1 MAESLLNLRPKTLI
15 KNPMN
20 IKLRT
25 LTLGVGLLGTLLPA
39 TAQSRK
45 NNDIRIEWGDNIP
58 LTKKHF
64 RIGFVGDM
72 DQGFVQITERMK
84 KEVGFTRISN
94 ELKFENNRV
103 EPLPKSKYAMFESIV
118 QVDNR
123 AYALISD
130 YNKETQSEKLT
141 VREIDIKDGGFK
153 DSGEELLVTDGK
165 ITGTLIA
172 TGMYKFSTTDKF
184 KLVIPDHGER
194 ILVYYRRVPEK
205 KRDSKNHD
213 KLVYNL
219 FDRNWKP
226 IWSKEVTMPYTE
238 ADMSPIAHRLI
249 GNDVYLFARTK
260 SGQVNPETKRA
271 EFDGL
276 SVFHITED
284 GKTNEHPLELD
295 GVNLFDIVIGD
306 GDGSSI
312 LIAGYTKPSIRTN
325 TFTGYLTA
333 VFNPETFALENINMY
348 SFKEDLISAFESERT
363 KRKLDKAVAKGKE
376 PGIPHLE
383 LREVIH
389 RPGGGWY
396 LVGEQYYFYT
406 VTVNTGRSTYTTYH
420 YLFMD
425 VIISALEKDGTEAFT
440 IKVPKNQHLVNTTYG
455 GGIAAFEFEDK
466 LYIFHL
472 DHIKNKGLDESG
484 TPVTYASMK
493 DAALMCITVDS
504 EGRMDRFP
512 LFDLRDEQKVIV
524 PYAIEEMEPGVLMSA
539 GRKNSYYSGKS
550 NYPALI
556 YLK

>member
-1 MAESLLNLRPKTLI
+1 
-15 KNPMN
+15 MN
-20 IKLRT
+20 SK
-25 LTLGVGLLGTLLPA
+25 LGTLLLSVSLLGTFLPA
-39 TAQSRK
+39 AAQPARNK
-45 NNDIRIEWGDNIP
+45 GDIRIEWGDNIP

-64 RIGFVGDM
+64 RIGFVGDL

-84 KEVGFTRISN
+84 KEVGFTRISGN
-94 ELKFENNRV
+94 LKFENSRI

-130 YNKETQSEKLT
+130 YNKESQNEKLT

-153 DSGEELLVTDGK
+153 NEGEELLSTEGKVTGD
-165 ITGTLIA
+165 LIA
-172 TGMYKFSTTDKF
+172 TGMYKFATTNKF
-184 KLVIPDHGER
+184 KLVIPQKGDR

-205 KRDSKNHD
+205 KRDSKNFD
-213 KLVYNL
+213 KIVYNL
-219 FDRNWKP
+219 FERNWKP
-226 IWSKEVTMPYTE
+226 VWNREVTMPYTE
-238 ADMSPIAHRLI
+238 AEMRPVAHRLV
-249 GNDVYLFARTK
+249 GNDVYLFARIK
-260 SGQVNPETKRA
+260 SGQVNPETKKA

-276 SVFHITED
+276 SVFRISES
-284 GKTNEHPLELD
+284 GKVEEHALELQ
-295 GVNLFDIVIGD
+295 GANLFEITVAD
-306 GDGSSI
+306 GDDGSI
-312 LIAGYTKPSIRTN
+312 LIAGYTRPSARAN

-333 VFNPETFALENINMY
+333 VFNTETFALENVNMY
-348 SFKEDLISAFESERT
+348 TFKENLITAFESERA
-363 KRKLDKAVAKGKE
+363 KRKLDKQMAKGKE

-383 LREVIH
+383 LREAIQ

-406 VTVNTGRSTYTTYH
+406 VTVSNGKSTYTTYH

-425 VIISALEKDGTEAFT
+425 VIVSALEKDGTEAFT

-455 GGIAAFEFEDK
+455 GGISAFEYRDK

-472 DHIKNKGLDESG
+472 DHIKNKRLDESG

-493 DAALMCITVDS
+493 DAALMCITVDA
-504 EGRMDRFP
+504 EGNAERLP
-512 LFDLRDEQKVIV
+512 LFDLRDEQKVII
-524 PYAIEEMEPGVLMSA
+524 PYAIEEMEPGVLMSS
-539 GRKNSYYSGKS
+539 GRKSSYFSGKS